1 MNNQNFAGRF
11 RRAARRPPAPPAN
24 LARVR
29 AGLTTARDAQG
40 NHSASQLPRVQGLDY
55 YGECRGV
62 RDTGGDFHDFVALA
76 PHGLAV
82 SVGDV
87 SVQGPGSGILMSGL
101 RALLRGL
108 AVHGPLGIGR
118 MVRDLNRAFWQAS
131 PGDFFAT
138 LFHACVDPDRRQ
150 IEYVNA
156 GHESALLV
164 RSRGG
169 RVHRLESTGTVLGLT
184 DRAVYGHRTLPLE
197 PGDLLIAHTDGVV
210 DAGDSDGGAFGEKGI
225 LRIVQRH
232 PGARA
237 CDLAREIL
245 EATDRHACR
254 GRQDDRTVVV
264 VRLQG
269 DAAGHGEFKAVEEPV
284 LAA

>member
-11 RRAARRPPAPPAN
+11 RRAAKDLPALPAD
-24 LARVR
+24 LARMR
-29 AGLTTARDAQG
+29 AGLSSARDARDRPFPR
-40 NHSASQLPRVQGLDY
+40 QLPHIQGLDY
-55 YGECRGV
+55 YGECRPV
-62 RDTGGDFHDFVALA
+62 RDTGGDFHDFVPLA

-87 SVQGPGSGILMSGL
+87 SGHGLSAGILMSGL

-108 AVHGPLGIGR
+108 AAHGPCGIGR
-118 MVRDLNRAFWQAS
+118 MVRELNRAFWQVS

-138 LFHACVDPDRRQ
+138 LFHACVDPVRREL
-150 IEYVNA
+150 EYVSA

-164 RSRGG
+164 RRRSG
-169 RVHRLESTGTVLGLT
+169 RVHRLESTGTVLGLS
-184 DRAVYGHRTLPLE
+184 DRTVYGHRILPLE
-197 PGDLLIAHTDGVV
+197 LGDLLIAHTDGVT
-210 DAGDSDGGAFGEKGI
+210 DAGDAEGIEFGEKGI

-232 PGARA
+232 PEARA

-245 EATDRHACR
+245 EAIDRHAGP

-269 DAAGHGEFKAVEEPV
+269 EAGNGEFKAAEEAV